1 MKTKEKLKIA
11 VEEFKKFDT
20 EYSNELEGIM
30 MGIRAMKHLSKII
43 DLQRL
48 RIAELEEDNSTLVD
62 KVEHLEENIQVLLNA
77 R

>member
-1 MKTKEKLKIA
+1 MKTKQKLKIA
-11 VEEFKKFDT
+11 VEEFKNLDT

-30 MGIRAMKHLSKII
+30 MGIRAMEHLSKII

-62 KVEHLEENIQVLLNA
+62 KVERLEENIQVLLNA